1 MTTATRTTSVP
12 FVDLG
17 ALHAELGAELDAAWQ
32 EIRSTSAF
40 VGGRFVE
47 RFEGAWAE
55 YCGVEHAVGVAN
67 GTDAIELALRALGIG
82 PGDEVIVPA
91 NTFIATAEA
100 VAAAGAAP
108 RFVDVDPATLL
119 VSPDAVRAAINPR
132 TAALIAVH
140 LFGQPADM
148 DALRLLCD
156 RAGIAL
162 VEDAAQAHGA
172 RWCGRRA
179 GALGDVACFSFYP
192 GKNLGAFG
200 DGGAVVTN
208 DAALAERVRSL
219 GDHGRAADN
228 RHLHP
233 LVGMNSR
240 LDAVQAA
247 VLSTKLPH
255 MDEWNARRRGRA
267 AHYRRRLAEAPVEL
281 LTEDPRAEPVFHLF
295 VVRCAARDELIQR
308 LRRRGVGFGIHYPV
322 PCHRQAPFET
332 VPEADLPEVDRASPE
347 IISLPMH
354 PHLGDDQ
361 IDEVAEVVVS
371 LAEEGH
377 DRGR

>member
-1 MTTATRTTSVP
+1 MSTAMQTAGIP

-32 EIRSTSAF
+32 EIRTTSAF

-47 RFEGAWAE
+47 RFERAWAE
-55 YCGVEHAVGVAN
+55 YCGVDHAVGVAN

-100 VAAAGAAP
+100 VAATGAAP
-108 RFVDVDPATLL
+108 RFVDVDPANLL
-119 VSPDAVRAAINPR
+119 VSPEAVRAAINRR

-140 LFGQPADM
+140 LYGQPADI
-148 DALRLLCD
+148 DALRPLCD
-156 RAGIAL
+156 RSGIAL

-172 RWCGRRA
+172 RWRGRRA

-219 GDHGRAADN
+219 GDHGRAAED

-233 LVGMNSR
+233 LVGRNSR

-247 VLSTKLPH
+247 VLTIKLPH
-255 MDEWNARRRGRA
+255 LDGWNSQRRRCA
-267 AHYRRRLAEAPVEL
+267 AHYRRRLADAPVEL
-281 LTEDPRAEPVFHLF
+281 LTDDPRAEPVHHLF
-295 VVRCAARDELIQR
+295 VVRTAAREDLIER
-308 LRRRGVGFGIHYPV
+308 LSRRGIGSGIHYPV
-322 PCHRQAPFET
+322 PCHRQAPFEEVLAT
-332 VPEADLPEVDRASPE
+332 DLPEIDRASPE
-347 IISLPMH
+347 IISLPMY
-354 PHLGDDQ
+354 PHLRDDQ
-361 IDEVAEVVVS
+361 IDEVAAVVLG
-371 LAEEGH
+371 LAEGGPGGV
-377 DRGR
+377 R